1 MDEEKK
7 VKKQLVK
14 NMILNL
20 ITFSVIFYMFGTV
33 IYSQFYNS
41 LYRSADSELEKVIH
55 QTNGNQRDSQ
65 KIQIRKMN
73 EDELE
78 PKLQNPRLVFIVRDE
93 DGKIIENST
102 KNSTINSLFRNI
114 EFDKNQL
121 NYIYEININNEY
133 SYRGVN
139 YKTEDGKYD
148 QVLINVDAEKEIA
161 SKFKKTLV
169 IAIIICIV
177 LILIASY
184 ILSKRTLNPIVASW
198 KKQNQFVQDA
208 SHELRTPLTI
218 IKAKQEHLLEKPE
231 SKIIDNAEDI
241 SITLKE
247 TQRLTKLVK
256 ELMELARNDN
266 KEMKL
271 NKEKFNLDDEIKSI
285 INLYIDVAKTQ
296 QKIMNLN
303 LNYNED
309 IYADVNKIKELL
321 IILLDNSLKYTEP
334 NDSIEIKTYK
344 KDSKCVIEVI
354 DSGIGISK
362 EDQEHIF
369 ERFYRAEKSRTRE
382 KGGMGLGLS
391 IAYNIVKL
399 HKGNIRIDKNV
410 KKGTRMIVRIPMK

>member
-148 QVLINVDAEKEIA
+148 QVLINVDAEKDIA

-321 IILLDNSLKYTEP
+321 IILLDNSLKYT
-334 NDSIEIKTYK
+334 
-344 KDSKCVIEVI
+344 
-354 DSGIGISK
+354 
-362 EDQEHIF
+362 
-369 ERFYRAEKSRTRE
+369 RAK
-382 KGGMGLGLS
+382 
-391 IAYNIVKL
+391 
-399 HKGNIRIDKNV
+399 
-410 KKGTRMIVRIPMK
+410 